1 MDWMNYERKKKI
13 QKKKIFFLQIYS
25 FIYLFIYLFIFFYFI

>member
-1 MDWMNYERKKKI
+1 MKEKKKI

>member
-1 MDWMNYERKKKI
+1 MDWMNYERKKKKI

-25 FIYLFIYLFIFFYFI
+25 FIYLFIFFYFI